1 MTIAKP
7 LQRLLKPIALTS
19 ILISLTACGGGGGGG
34 GGGGD
39 TPVPPPQ
46 ETVSVSGSIDG
57 ATIIAV
63 EGSGNIVAT
72 DDTEGR
78 ARDVDTNNDGTPN
91 AFSFTLANIPIDQ
104 DIRIYLVTN
113 AGIYS
118 MHFDTNNSGVSD
130 SNVFSL
136 ASGSTGQLA
145 LGFIDTETE
154 NGRAIPSNNP
164 VSDDNVTN
172 KGLIA
177 VIPRSINEPPTVG
190 LSVSE
195 LNVKGQGALASGWVL
210 GAKTY
215 YQAAV
220 DLAGDSSGNDVDVAR
235 FMLALTRTAALG
247 FDTLSDGDAED
258 IGHLGDLLDLF
269 GIANDNTRAN
279 WDLIDAPYS
288 LPKDS
293 PTGNDVS
300 SFSYNVVV
308 QELQAATK
316 NLDDVSSKFDTV
328 FTHDDEVFNVDHG
341 DALFF
346 SGLLNLIKGS
356 LEIQRAYNFDIDI
369 ADVENNNRT
378 LEDVHNADSTLLGS
392 PNLDRLA
399 EAKASLRL
407 ALERLKSA
415 IGSINSET
423 DDQSDDLIALD
434 ATVDEVEINTWIDE
448 ALSSID
454 GDSTNIETVS
464 VNLQAFFDNGVLL
477 DDSTLP
483 GIVGNGIDPNDS
495 DFDEPTFGGVI
506 IDTDTTEIGVQTI
519 NTN

>member
-1 MTIAKP
+1 
-7 LQRLLKPIALTS
+7 
-19 ILISLTACGGGGGGG
+19 
-34 GGGGD
+34 
-39 TPVPPPQ
+39 
-46 ETVSVSGSIDG
+46 
-57 ATIIAV
+57 
-63 EGSGNIVAT
+63 
-72 DDTEGR
+72 
-78 ARDVDTNNDGTPN
+78 
-91 AFSFTLANIPIDQ
+91 
-104 DIRIYLVTN
+104 
-113 AGIYS
+113 
-118 MHFDTNNSGVSD
+118 
-130 SNVFSL
+130 
-136 ASGSTGQLA
+136 
-145 LGFIDTETE
+145 
-154 NGRAIPSNNP
+154 
-164 VSDDNVTN
+164 
-172 KGLIA
+172 
-177 VIPRSINEPPTVG
+177 
-190 LSVSE
+190 
-195 LNVKGQGALASGWVL
+195 
-210 GAKTY
+210 
-215 YQAAV
+215 
-220 DLAGDSSGNDVDVAR
+220 
-235 FMLALTRTAALG
+235 MLALTRTAALG

-346 SGLLNLIKGS
+346 SGLLIKGS